1 MAIEKSNAQV
11 QTLRVLDDGGVMA
24 KVNIK
29 LADGGTQ
36 IAKAVLDVT
45 ISNATSGE
53 KTAFASLVSK
63 AAALAVAQEIPLRI
77 STDDLQVLRQS
88 ALDLDM
94 ARLRFGDV
102 QEYVTTKYGLSTSS
116 HVLDFITGEIRIK
129 EQDSSNGAMTDIEE
143 LKNTVKETP

>member
-1 MAIEKSNAQV
+1 M
-11 QTLRVLDDGGVMA
+11 
-24 KVNIK
+24 
-29 LADGGTQ
+29 
-36 IAKAVLDVT
+36 
-45 ISNATSGE
+45 
-53 KTAFASLVSK
+53 
-63 AAALAVAQEIPLRI
+63 RI
-77 STDDLQVLRQS
+77 STDALQVLRHS

>member
-1 MAIEKSNAQV
+1 M
-11 QTLRVLDDGGVMA
+11 
-24 KVNIK
+24 
-29 LADGGTQ
+29 
-36 IAKAVLDVT
+36 
-45 ISNATSGE
+45 
-53 KTAFASLVSK
+53 
-63 AAALAVAQEIPLRI
+63 RI

-102 QEYVTTKYGLSTSS
+102 QEYVTTKYGLSTSG

-129 EQDSSNGAMTDIEE
+129 EQESNNGAMADIEE